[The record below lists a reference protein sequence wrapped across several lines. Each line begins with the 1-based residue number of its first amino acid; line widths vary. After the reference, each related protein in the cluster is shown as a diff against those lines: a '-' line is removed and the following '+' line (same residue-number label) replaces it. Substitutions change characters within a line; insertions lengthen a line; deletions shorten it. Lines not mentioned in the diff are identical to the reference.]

1 MNCLDYQDLLSE
13 YLDGDLKEN
22 KRVMVSEHLKACQ
35 ECNLVY
41 KELKQI
47 VNVSQQLPLLSPEN
61 KIWQKIEK
69 DIKEITASQ
78 PTTPKSL
85 WSRFWNYRL
94 EFSLSVPQITGTL
107 ATLAILLLFAST
119 FSYVPQNINLG
130 SFSQNTVMAQVPIVN
145 TTEMEL
151 ESTIDRL
158 SHSTTERY
166 QDWDPEIQ
174 KLFDRNIKIVD
185 KSIEE
190 SRLLEKRNPNDPVV
204 HELIITAYQEKI
216 RLLEQFLSLK

>member
-1 MNCLDYQDLLSE
+1 MNCLDYQELLSE
-13 YLDGDLKEN
+13 YIDGDLTAN
-22 KRVMVSEHLKACQ
+22 KQVTVSEHLVSCQ
-35 ECNLVY
+35 ECSLIY
-41 KELKQI
+41 KDLKQI
-47 VNVSQQLPLLSPEN
+47 INVSQQLPLLSPEN
-61 KIWQKIEK
+61 AIWQKIEK

-78 PTTPKSL
+78 NPKPKGL

-94 EFSLSVPQITGTL
+94 ELSLSMPQLTGTL
-107 ATLAILLLFAST
+107 ATLAILILFAST
-119 FSYVPQNINLG
+119 FSYVPQKAVLG
-130 SFSQNTVMAQVPIVN
+130 SFSQNTVMAQVPVVN

-151 ESTIDRL
+151 ESTLERL
-158 SHSTTERY
+158 SHTATERY

-190 SRLLEKRNPNDPVV
+190 SRSLEQRSPNDPVV

-216 RLLEQFLSLK
+216 RLLEQFLSLQ